1 MEKLCSEMLQKLK
14 GKTFSTAESCTGG
27 MIGQTVTSISG
38 CSSVYRGGFITYCDE
53 AKHDLLNVSWDL
65 LNNFGAVSHQVAQA
79 MAIGARL
86 RLGADIAV
94 SVTGLAGP
102 GADGSPYPIGTVF
115 IGYSDVNGA
124 ISRCFHFSGDRHSI
138 RQQATREA
146 MLLIMEKQ

>member
-14 GKTFSTAESCTGG
+14 GKTLSTAESCTGG

-38 CSSVYRGGFITYCDE
+38 CSSVYRGGFITYCNE
-53 AKHDLLNVSWDL
+53 AKQELLNVPREL
-65 LNNFGAVSHQVAQA
+65 LDSFGAVSHQVAQV
-79 MAIGARL
+79 MAIGAR
-86 RLGADIAV
+86 RRFGSDISV

-102 GADGSPYPIGTVF
+102 GSDGSSYPVGTVF
-115 IGYSDVNGA
+115 IGYSDDKGT

-146 MLLIMEKQ
+146 LLLIMEKQ